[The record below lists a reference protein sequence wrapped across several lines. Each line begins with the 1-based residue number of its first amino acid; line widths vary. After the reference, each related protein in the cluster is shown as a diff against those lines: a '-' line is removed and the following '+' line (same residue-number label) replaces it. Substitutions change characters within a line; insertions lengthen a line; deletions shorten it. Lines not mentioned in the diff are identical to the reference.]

1 MQRGSEAVHHYHR
14 ILSYGR
20 VDEYVGDSEAGL
32 LHLKPLLDGAL
43 LEISVDH
50 TIGGHP
56 LMGLTAS
63 LVAKGM
69 FVIKTST
76 EQRSAAFVIRF
87 RSTDTQWILSIH
99 AGLSFF
105 RAFGS

>member
-1 MQRGSEAVHHYHR
+1 
-14 ILSYGR
+14 
-20 VDEYVGDSEAGL
+20 
-32 LHLKPLLDGAL
+32 
-43 LEISVDH
+43 
-50 TIGGHP
+50 
-56 LMGLTAS
+56 MGLTAS